1 MNEPKRWIDEGPPR
15 AVERLLEAA
24 AAEQPSDASLRRVLA
39 GVGLGIGTTGAAAT
53 GAAATAGSGAAL
65 ATAKSV
71 VVAGAWTKW
80 VVLSVVATGA
90 GATIV
95 QQSQT
100 GAERPTA
107 AVTAKASARPTPVP
121 SPAPKP
127 EVPVAMPAA
136 AEPVIA
142 EAVIA
147 EAVIAEPPV
156 VASPRTQA
164 PRVRT
169 TPPPEVEAP
178 IDAEKLAEEVR
189 AVDRARSALA
199 AGRAAETLSALDDY
213 DRRFGGRR
221 FAPEAL
227 YLRMQ
232 ALLALGRNAEARNIA
247 ERLVRSFPQSPH
259 TARARRVAETNP

>member
-65 ATAKSV
+65 ATAKSA
-71 VVAGAWTKW
+71 VVAGTWTKW

-90 GATIV
+90 GATVV
-95 QQSQT
+95 QQSQS

-107 AVTAKASARPTPVP
+107 AVTARASARPTPAA
-121 SPAPKP
+121 SPKP

-136 AEPVIA
+136 AEPVVA
-142 EAVIA
+142 EPVVA
-147 EAVIAEPPV
+147 EPVIAEPPV

-169 TPPPEVEAP
+169 TPLPEVEAP

-199 AGRAAETLSALDDY
+199 AGRAAETLAALDDY

>member
-53 GAAATAGSGAAL
+53 GAAATAGGGAAL
-65 ATAKSV
+65 ATTKSA

-90 GATIV
+90 GATVV
-95 QQSQT
+95 QQSQS

-107 AVTAKASARPTPVP
+107 AVTAKVSARPTPAP
-121 SPAPKP
+121 SPSPKP
-127 EVPVAMPAA
+127 EVLVAMPAA
-136 AEPVIA
+136 AEPIIA
-142 EAVIA
+142 EP
-147 EAVIAEPPV
+147 VIAEPPV

-164 PRVRT
+164 PRVKT
-169 TPPPEVEAP
+169 TPLPEVEAP

-199 AGRAAETLSALDDY
+199 AGRAAETLAALDDY